1 MAFIIKDCFKVATGF
16 LKSIPTYLPS
26 IDISHIVKRQKEKAE
41 EKQHSDNSVRTRFFK
56 KDDINPESTKLVVN
70 LSRPHTLDHA
80 HYEYTYTDTVIMST
94 RFTMILL
101 SWMNRVFRRL
111 LLESYRES

>member
-1 MAFIIKDCFKVATGF
+1 MAFIIKDWFKVATGF
-16 LKSIPTYLPS
+16 LKPIPTYLPS
-26 IDISHIVKRQKEKAE
+26 IDISHIVNRQKEKAE
-41 EKQHSDNSVRTRFFK
+41 EKQHSEQQCANTFFK

-70 LSRPHTLDHA
+70 LSRTHTVDHE
-80 HYEYTYTDTVIMST
+80 HYEYIYTNIVIMST

>member
-26 IDISHIVKRQKEKAE
+26 IDISHIVNRQKEKAE
-41 EKQHSDNSVRTRFFK
+41 EKQHSEQQCEHVFFFL

-101 SWMNRVFRRL
+101 S
-111 LLESYRES
+111 

>member
-1 MAFIIKDCFKVATGF
+1 MAFIIKDWFKVATGF

-26 IDISHIVKRQKEKAE
+26 IDISHIVNRQKEKVE
-41 EKQHSDNSVRTRFFK
+41 EKQHSEQQCEHVFFK

-80 HYEYTYTDTVIMST
+80 HYEYICTDIVIMST

-101 SWMNRVFRRL
+101 S
-111 LLESYRES
+111 